1 MKIAII
7 TDQHFGARKSSR
19 IFHDFFK
26 KFYRNVFFPT
36 LKKRGI
42 TTVLDLGD
50 TFDNR
55 RNLDLWAA
63 QWATHNYFDVLKDM
77 GVEVHALVGNHTAYF
92 KDTNLVNTL
101 QSVLSQYD
109 NITIYDKTTEVN
121 IGGLPILFVP
131 WINSENHDES
141 FSMIQKSKSPVAM
154 GHLELNGFEAHRG
167 YIMDHGAATSPYRKF
182 EKVFSGH

>member
-1 MKIAII
+1 MKIAFI

-42 TTVLDLGD
+42 KTVLDLGD

-55 RNLDLWAA
+55 RNLDIWAA

-77 GVEVHALVGNHTAYF
+77 GGQVHSLVGNHTAYF

-101 QSVLSQYD
+101 VSVVGEYD
-109 NITIYDKTTEVN
+109 NEEI
-121 IGGLPILFVP
+121 
-131 WINSENHDES
+131 
-141 FSMIQKSKSPVAM
+141 
-154 GHLELNGFEAHRG
+154 
-167 YIMDHGAATSPYRKF
+167 
-182 EKVFSGH
+182 